1 MLMIMDFP
9 YKRIMSEYER
19 IYFSITYIYSVT
31 WKKYINKEFLFLQIL
46 VEVMSIKITV
56 ARRIKQIQYW

>member
-19 IYFSITYIYSVT
+19 IYCSITSIYSVT

-46 VEVMSIKITV
+46 VEVMSIKIKV
-56 ARRIKQIQYW
+56 VRRIEQIQYW